1 MAKAGRVANGVLG
14 RLGRAPTLLALGLG
28 AVGGAGFA
36 ALGLPLPWLLGAL
49 AATTA
54 ASVGG
59 LELRVPEPL
68 RRPMIAI
75 LGAMLGTTFTPDRLD
90 GALSWLASLAALPV
104 YVVLVG
110 GLIFLYLRR
119 CSDFDPTSAFFAAT
133 PGGLSE
139 MIALSDQL
147 GGDQRRVSL
156 VHGARLLFI
165 VSTIPFIAQVFGYEP
180 PERPSSLDLAFD
192 AGDLALLAALGA
204 FGYLLARRLRLPA
217 ATFVGPLLG
226 SSAAHL
232 AGWIEADP
240 PYLLMAFAQLVLG
253 SAVGARF
260 SGTPIALIG
269 RTLLLGA
276 GATVIMLLITLA
288 FGAALHALTGHSLP
302 LLLLA
307 FIPGG
312 FTEMSLIA
320 LAMGVDP
327 AFVVTH
333 HSVRVF
339 LVVLIALPAFA
350 WLKRMGRLGPSA
362 SGATPRSTRSRQVAE
377 GE

>member
-1 MAKAGRVANGVLG
+1 MAKARTTANRVL
-14 RLGRAPTLLALGLG
+14 RLLARAPTLVALALG
-28 AVGGAGFA
+28 AIGGASFA

-54 ASVGG
+54 ASLGG
-59 LELRVPEPL
+59 LELRVPERL
-68 RRPMIAI
+68 RRPMIAV
-75 LGAMLGTTFTPDRLD
+75 LGAMLGTTFTPERLD
-90 GALSWLASLAALPV
+90 GALGWLASLAALPV

-119 CSDFDPTSAFFAAT
+119 CSEFDPTSAFFAAT

-180 PERPSSLDLAFD
+180 PERPSSLDLEFD
-192 AGDLALLAALGA
+192 PAGLAVLAALGT
-204 FGYLLARRLRLPA
+204 FGFLLARRLRLPA

-226 SSAAHL
+226 SAAAHL
-232 AGWIEADP
+232 AGWIETHP

-260 SGTPIALIG
+260 SGTPVALIG

-276 GATVIMLLITLA
+276 GATVIMLLITLG

-350 WLKRMGRLGPSA
+350 WLKRTGKLGP
-362 SGATPRSTRSRQVAE
+362 GGP
-377 GE
+377 